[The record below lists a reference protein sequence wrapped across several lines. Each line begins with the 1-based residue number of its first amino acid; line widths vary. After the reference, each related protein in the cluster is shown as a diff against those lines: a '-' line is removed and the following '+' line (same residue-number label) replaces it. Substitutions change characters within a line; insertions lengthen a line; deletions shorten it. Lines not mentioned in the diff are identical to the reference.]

1 MRAMVSEVPPG
12 FQGTIMRMGFFGKT
26 AALSAAAAAPAHEKR
41 MVAITTAP
49 GELVFSIV
57 ITNTPHIFS

>member
-1 MRAMVSEVPPG
+1 MR
-12 FQGTIMRMGFFGKT
+12 IGFFGKT

-49 GELVFSIV
+49 GKLVFGLV
-57 ITNTPHIFS
+57 ITKTPHIFS